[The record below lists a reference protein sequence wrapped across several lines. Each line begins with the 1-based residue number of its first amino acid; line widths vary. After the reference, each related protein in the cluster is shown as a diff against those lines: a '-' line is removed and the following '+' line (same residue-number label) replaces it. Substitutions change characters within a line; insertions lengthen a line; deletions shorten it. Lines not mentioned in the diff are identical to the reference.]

1 MTDTME
7 RLQCHIELLF
17 LCLLFFFCSSRS
29 TIQYCSLVY
38 FGNGFC
44 QICQCHFQ
52 VRSTSHL
59 LCWWPTTWKSE
70 VQLPFEC
77 PAHKSLLP
85 RLALAPTR
93 SSHRTRRCS
102 RALTVLS
109 WAYTSYTRAHQRVY
123 QFMINTNLID
133 DNPWKGVKVLKRV
146 FFFKLLWTQLYFV
159 YWWLLKKNL
168 IFKLAKNGNDMRG
181 PSPPPGLLDEMV
193 NEAWQATLSFW
204 DNERWRKFVYSNSA
218 KMKMSDLGHG
228 FFMIGSTWCTWCT
241 FVLAKQV
248 YQTAEWSAVALMVH
262 KRLEGPTQNKI
273 FSKTIG
279 PQHIATGF
287 FRIS

>member
-7 RLQCHIELLF
+7 RLQSHIELLF

-44 QICQCHFQ
+44 QICQFQ

-59 LCWWPTTWKSE
+59 LCWWPTTRKSE

-93 SSHRTRRCS
+93 SSHRTRCCS

-123 QFMINTNLID
+123 QFMINTYLID
-133 DNPWKGVKVLKRV
+133 DNAWKGKSIEKCFFLK
-146 FFFKLLWTQLYFV
+146 KLLWTQLYFV
-159 YWWLLKKNL
+159 YWW
-168 IFKLAKNGNDMRG
+168 FKQKTWFQSWQKMGMIWGAHLPRQACWMR
-181 PSPPPGLLDEMV
+181 
-193 NEAWQATLSFW
+193 W
-204 DNERWRKFVYSNSA
+204 
-218 KMKMSDLGHG
+218 
-228 FFMIGSTWCTWCT
+228 
-241 FVLAKQV
+241 
-248 YQTAEWSAVALMVH
+248 
-262 KRLEGPTQNKI
+262 
-273 FSKTIG
+273 
-279 PQHIATGF
+279 
-287 FRIS
+287 

>member
-59 LCWWPTTWKSE
+59 LCWWPTTRKSE

-146 FFFKLLWTQLYFV
+146 FFENCCEHNYTLY
-159 YWWLLKKNL
+159 
-168 IFKLAKNGNDMRG
+168 
-181 PSPPPGLLDEMV
+181 
-193 NEAWQATLSFW
+193 
-204 DNERWRKFVYSNSA
+204 
-218 KMKMSDLGHG
+218 
-228 FFMIGSTWCTWCT
+228 
-241 FVLAKQV
+241 
-248 YQTAEWSAVALMVH
+248 
-262 KRLEGPTQNKI
+262 
-273 FSKTIG
+273 
-279 PQHIATGF
+279 TGGC
-287 FRIS
+287 

>member
-59 LCWWPTTWKSE
+59 LCWWPTTRKSE

-146 FFFKLLWTQLYFV
+146 F
-159 YWWLLKKNL
+159 LKIVVNTTILCILVVVKEKPD
-168 IFKLAKNGNDMRG
+168 FQAGKKWEWYEG
-181 PSPPPGLLDEMV
+181 PISPARLLDEMV

-204 DNERWRKFVYSNSA
+204 TTNGGGNLCTATRRRWRCP
-218 KMKMSDLGHG
+218 
-228 FFMIGSTWCTWCT
+228 I
-241 FVLAKQV
+241 
-248 YQTAEWSAVALMVH
+248 
-262 KRLEGPTQNKI
+262 
-273 FSKTIG
+273 
-279 PQHIATGF
+279 
-287 FRIS
+287 